1 MRDAIRYTLIAAVA
15 FCASLAAAADV
26 TKRIDVAPGPVEL
39 RIDKPA
45 SSDYLIRWDARQPLD
60 IQSLG
65 PYESRT
71 VMVVNAQPPGAQLVI
86 DAEVI
91 DWVAK
96 IPTTTRFIINVGGTP
111 PPPDPKPDPKP
122 DDPKPPR
129 PDTDKAPLP
138 DMPGFYVLMVYESGT
153 LPPDIPKEQHEIPY
167 LPTVRDWLTKNTT
180 PSNNWAGWR
189 VGDPEAGVS
198 QGSDLWN
205 RMLGVYSDAAAFPGR
220 STPWLVVSNGAKNR
234 GYSGPMPKNASEFL
248 ALLET
253 LK

>member
-15 FCASLAAAADV
+15 LCASLAAAADV

-71 VMVVNAQPPGAQLVI
+71 VMVVNAQPPGAQIVI

-96 IPTTTRFIINVGGTP
+96 LPTTTRFIINVGGTP
-111 PPPDPKPDPKP
+111 PTPEPKP

-129 PDTDKAPLP
+129 PDVTPAPIK
-138 DMPGFYVLMVYESGT
+138 DPGLRVLIVYESSQ
-153 LPPDIPKEQHEIPY
+153 LSI
-167 LPTVRDWLTKNTT
+167 LPTPQREILFNTVLRAWMTQNCARENNRPEWRIVDQNQPDVADTASMKALFDRPRMSVPWLVISNGTKNT
-180 PSNNWAGWR
+180 GY
-189 VGDPEAGVS
+189 EGVLPANY
-198 QGSDLWN
+198 DEL
-205 RMLGVYSDAAAFPGR
+205 
-220 STPWLVVSNGAKNR
+220 AK
-234 GYSGPMPKNASEFL
+234 
-248 ALLET
+248 LLEAH
-253 LK
+253 K